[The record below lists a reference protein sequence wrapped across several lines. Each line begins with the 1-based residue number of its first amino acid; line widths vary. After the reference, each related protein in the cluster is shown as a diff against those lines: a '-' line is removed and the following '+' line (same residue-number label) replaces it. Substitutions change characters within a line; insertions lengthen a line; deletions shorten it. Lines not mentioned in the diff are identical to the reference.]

1 MNYFKARLW
10 PGEEPGMTTDRLAS
24 GAGSERV
31 CFNYMEYLS
40 ASCKKQWR
48 FVDAIYG
55 VLPIFGLVLKSRTAP
70 AQSRQEQ
77 LKELALQVVSTQVSD
92 EVNVARLILLAR
104 QQGLQAVDIC
114 LPYALTPEQLAVVRE
129 ECEQEDVVLV
139 QHGECL
145 TVTLTP
151 ARH

>member
-1 MNYFKARLW
+1 
-10 PGEEPGMTTDRLAS
+10 MTTDRLAS
-24 GAGSERV
+24 DARSERV

-55 VLPIFGLVLKSRTAP
+55 VMPIFGLVLKSRTAH

-92 EVNVARLILLAR
+92 EVNIARLILLAR
-104 QQGLQAVDIC
+104 QQGLLSVDIC

-129 ECEQEDVVLV
+129 ECEQDVVLV

-145 TVTLTP
+145 TVTLNP
-151 ARH
+151 ATH

>member
-1 MNYFKARLW
+1 
-10 PGEEPGMTTDRLAS
+10 MTTDRLAPD
-24 GAGSERV
+24 ARSERV

-55 VLPIFGLVLKSRTAP
+55 VMPIFGLVLKSKTP
-70 AQSRQEQ
+70 NAQSRQEQ

-92 EVNVARLILLAR
+92 EVNIARLILLAK
-104 QQGLQAVDIC
+104 QQGLTLIDIC

-129 ECEQEDVVLV
+129 ECEQDVGFE

-145 TVTLTP
+145 TVSLNAAT
-151 ARH
+151 H